1 MLVPT
6 RLIVLEDNIQDTE
19 LVCRCLKGEWPKCEI
34 TSVTANEPFEK
45 ALKEGSFD
53 VILADY
59 LIPGFSGLAALEMAK
74 KLCPDVPFI
83 FVSGGIGDEVAVE
96 SLKAGATDYVLKDRL
111 ARLIPA
117 IRRALNEA
125 AQLQLNKKVAEQL
138 RHSEQ
143 QYRQLVNSIDGIV
156 WQADFPT
163 LRYSFVSPQAERLLG
178 YPVSD
183 WLENADFWQEHIH
196 QEDRKRVADLF
207 SELSEQ
213 RKYLNF
219 EYRMLAADG
228 RAIWFRDIITLIA
241 EPGKPSQVQGIMVNI
256 TPRKMAESARR
267 ESEAMLE
274 QSNHDLMRRN
284 NEIQSFYHT
293 LSHELKTPLTSA
305 REFISIL
312 MEGLAGPLTETQQ
325 EYLGVAMDSCNQLRV
340 CINDLIDATRLE
352 TGKLTLQIQPASLT
366 GLVQKILTAMG
377 PRAAEKKLALIDHL
391 QPDLVPVPMDETRIT
406 QVVTN
411 LLNNAIKH
419 TRPGGTITVTA
430 GQSLARPQVVEVSIA
445 DTGCGIPN
453 EERERIFDR
462 LYQIK
467 KGDASS
473 EQGVGLGL
481 YLCRE
486 LVQLH
491 GGAIHVESEV
501 GRGST
506 FSFCLPMD
514 QRWLQTSL
522 LVIDDD
528 PMILDMVRELL
539 GAEHFHV
546 RTARDGEEG
555 LAEIRRQVPDI
566 ILLDLAMPNL
576 DGAATLKAIRENWGA
591 LPVILHTG
599 FADSEIVKEAVL
611 FSPFTLLAKP
621 STAAQIVET
630 VRKVQRS
637 GDTTTWQ
644 KNHFGLARPRFS

>member
-1 MLVPT
+1 M
-6 RLIVLEDNIQDTE
+6 IILEDNSTDAQ
-19 LVCRCLKGEWPKCEI
+19 LVCRSLRAEWPDCEI
-34 TSVTANEPFEK
+34 VHASCNEPFK
-45 ALKEGSFD
+45 TALKEQQFD

-59 LIPGFSGLAALEMAK
+59 SLPGFSGLSALELARE
-74 KLCPDVPFI
+74 LCPDVPFL
-83 FVSGGIGDEVAVE
+83 FVSGAIGDEVAVE

-111 ARLIPA
+111 ARLVPA

-125 AQLQLNKKVAEQL
+125 AQLKLNRAVAEQF
-138 RHSEQ
+138 RQSEQ
-143 QYRQLVNSIDGIV
+143 QYRRLVNSIDGIV
-156 WQADFPT
+156 WQADFPS
-163 LRYSFVSPQAERLLG
+163 LRFSFVSQQAERLLG
-178 YPVSD
+178 YPVSA
-183 WLENADFWQEHIH
+183 WLEQDEFWQQHIH
-196 QEDRKRVADLF
+196 QEDRQKALELF
-207 SELSEQ
+207 SELTEEK
-213 RKYLNF
+213 KYLNF
-219 EYRMLAADG
+219 EYRMIAADG
-228 RAIWFRDIITLIA
+228 RAIWFRDIITLHA
-241 EPGKPSQVQGIMVNI
+241 EPGQPKQVRGIMVNI
-256 TPRKMAESARR
+256 TPRKQAESARH
-267 ESEAMLE
+267 ESEAKLE
-274 QSNHDLMRRN
+274 QSNRDLMRRN
-284 NEIQSFYHT
+284 QEIQSFYHT

-312 MEGLAGPLTETQQ
+312 TEGLAGPVTETQK

-352 TGKLTLQIQPASLT
+352 TGKLALQLQPASLN
-366 GLVQKILTAMG
+366 GLIQRILTAMG
-377 PRAAEKKLALIDHL
+377 PRAAEKKLELIDHL
-391 QPDLVPVPMDETRIT
+391 QPDLPPIPIDEHRIT
-406 QVVTN
+406 QVITN

-419 TRPGGTITVTA
+419 TRSGGSITVTV
-430 GQSLARPQVVEVSIA
+430 GQAPDRPQLLEVSVT
-445 DTGCGIPN
+445 DTGCGIP
-453 EERERIFDR
+453 EAERERIFDR

-467 KGDASS
+467 SGDAANG
-473 EQGVGLGL
+473 QGVGLGL

-491 GGAIHVESEV
+491 GGDISVKSEV

-506 FSFCLPMD
+506 FSFFLPMD
-514 QRWLQTSL
+514 RQWLQTSL

-528 PMILDMVRELL
+528 PHILDMVRELL

-566 ILLDLAMPNL
+566 ILLDLAMPNM
-576 DGAATLKAIRENWGA
+576 DGAATLRAIREHWGP

-621 STAAQIVET
+621 STAAQIIET

-644 KNHFGLARPRFS
+644 KNHFGLQKPRFL